1 MIINFETLNGKHTTN
16 QAVKQIIPEAARE
29 TSFPPTAVNKL

>member
-1 MIINFETLNGKHTTN
+1 MKKKLET
-16 QAVKQIIPEAARE
+16 VKQIIPEAGRE